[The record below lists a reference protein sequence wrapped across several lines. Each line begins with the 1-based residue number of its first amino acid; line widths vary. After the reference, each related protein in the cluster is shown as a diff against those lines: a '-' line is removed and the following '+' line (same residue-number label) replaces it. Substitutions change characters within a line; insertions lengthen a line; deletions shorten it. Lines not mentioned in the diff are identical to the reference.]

1 MISITYIYI
10 YYTFVQY
17 IVTFSV
23 TAFRVLYL
31 VIAKRNALRNQGQS
45 PLTTMWMKVS
55 VGQKGSDLFF
65 LGDQC
70 SLKCFF
76 FKSGLKT

>member
-76 FKSGLKT
+76 LKSGLKT